1 MDWKQC
7 LFENTN
13 GKVQQRR
20 HPTGNKILETSL
32 GDHMNFITSRNQVSL
47 DLQLLLILSNRSWDK
62 VCVVLRETKI
72 EFYKDSK
79 AYRSSPRDTY
89 RGEDPIDIVGATS
102 EIASDYKKKP
112 HVFRLK

>member
-1 MDWKQC
+1 
-7 LFENTN
+7 
-13 GKVQQRR
+13 
-20 HPTGNKILETSL
+20 
-32 GDHMNFITSRNQVSL
+32 
-47 DLQLLLILSNRSWDK
+47 
-62 VCVVLRETKI
+62 VVLRETKI